1 MRSFMYLR
9 PGNLKKDFV
18 VEESTVGVGSTGR
31 PKTSYKD
38 DGNSMLKGTLAEADT
53 KQKLRWEQLQH
64 PITHTI
70 VQTGPPKA
78 KAEDKLILGNRVFLI
93 QGVDEA
99 GSLGICTIYY
109 VEERADVK

>member
-1 MRSFMYLR
+1 MRAFMYLR
-9 PGNLKKDFV
+9 PGNLEKDFII
-18 VEESTVGVGSTGR
+18 EDGTVGIGSSGR
-31 PKTSYKD
+31 PKISYKD
-38 DGNSMLKGTLAEADT
+38 DGNCMLKGTLAEADT
-53 KQKLRWEQLQH
+53 RQKMRWEQLQH

-70 VQTGPPKA
+70 VQTGPPKV
-78 KAEDKLILGNRVFLI
+78 KAEDKLVLGSRVFFV